1 MTELLSDDF
10 VFVRHQTS
18 QASSK
23 DKFLDIMMTDVR
35 DKTTAEARRLFFEDN
50 ESTVSHSILDGPSGS
65 HAVILVSLV
74 KDYMSGSRFQ
84 TKIGLAGWKEEGNGL
99 PICNRVMSLLYE
111 KDVEA
116 AKACFYEKSLH
127 PR

>member
-35 DKTTAEARRLFFEDN
+35 DKTTAEARRLFFEEN
-50 ESTVSHSILDGPSGS
+50 ESIVSQSILDGPSGS
-65 HAVILVSLV
+65 HAVILVRLV
-74 KDYMSGSRFQ
+74 KDK
-84 TKIGLAGWKEEGNGL
+84 KI
-99 PICNRVMSLLYE
+99 I
-111 KDVEA
+111 
-116 AKACFYEKSLH
+116 
-127 PR
+127 